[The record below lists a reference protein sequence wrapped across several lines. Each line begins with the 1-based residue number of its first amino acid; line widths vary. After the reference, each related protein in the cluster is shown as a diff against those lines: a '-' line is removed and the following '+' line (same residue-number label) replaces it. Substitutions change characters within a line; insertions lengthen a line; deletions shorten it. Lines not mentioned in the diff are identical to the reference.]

1 MNKAATPET
10 LDKAI
15 ITELDDFAGGLKEDI
30 VAAQKAAAKK
40 AIKDIKAKA
49 PGKGKYAKGWKSKTT
64 QTRTGAETI
73 IYQGDRPGL
82 AHLLE
87 YGHPVVSG
95 GRAVGQAKAF
105 PHIESAAGAAAA
117 YYEQELERK
126 IENDA

>member
-15 ITELDDFAGGLKEDI
+15 MAELDEFAGSLKEDI

-40 AIKDIKAKA
+40 AIRDIKAKA

-73 IYQGDRPGL
+73 IYQGDLPGL
-82 AHLLE
+82 PHLLE
-87 YGHPVVSG
+87 YGHPIVSG
-95 GRAVGQAKAF
+95 GRTVGQAKAF
-105 PHIESAAGAAAA
+105 PHIDPAAEAAAD
-117 YYEQELERK
+117 YYEQELGRE
-126 IENDA
+126 IEK

>member
-15 ITELDDFAGGLKEDI
+15 MAELDEFAGSLKEDI
-30 VAAQKAAAKK
+30 VSAQKAAAKK
-40 AIKDIKAKA
+40 VIRDIKANA

-73 IYQGDRPGL
+73 IYQGDLPGL

-87 YGHPVVSG
+87 YGHPIVSG
-95 GRAVGQAKAF
+95 GRTVGQAKAF
-105 PHIESAAGAAAA
+105 PHIDPAAEAAAD
-117 YYEQELERK
+117 YYEQELGRE
-126 IENDA
+126 IEK